1 MTHHMEMLCEFYPEG
16 DNNVFL
22 LFVCLIP
29 VSFCYGNEKE
39 ETARLWELTATH
51 VSTSA
56 YCLVSTRQYADARV
70 RRNDRLCSDTDEVQT
85 QSRNTQLVK
94 TYCTWGEQGLY
105 AVLHSG
111 K

>member
-39 ETARLWELTATH
+39 ETARLWELTATQ
-51 VSTSA
+51 VD
-56 YCLVSTRQYADARV
+56 TRQYADARV

-94 TYCTWGEQGLY
+94 TYCTRGEQGLY

>member
-1 MTHHMEMLCEFYPEG
+1 MEMLCEFYPEG

-51 VSTSA
+51 VD
-56 YCLVSTRQYADARV
+56 TRQYADARV
-70 RRNDRLCSDTDEVQT
+70 RRNDRLLRHRRGTDT
-85 QSRNTQLVK
+85 
-94 TYCTWGEQGLY
+94 EQEHAVGKDILY
-105 AVLHSG
+105 TR
-111 K
+111 

>member
-16 DNNVFL
+16 DNNVFS

-51 VSTSA
+51 VD
-56 YCLVSTRQYADARV
+56 TRQYADARV

-94 TYCTWGEQGLY
+94 TYCTRGEQGLY